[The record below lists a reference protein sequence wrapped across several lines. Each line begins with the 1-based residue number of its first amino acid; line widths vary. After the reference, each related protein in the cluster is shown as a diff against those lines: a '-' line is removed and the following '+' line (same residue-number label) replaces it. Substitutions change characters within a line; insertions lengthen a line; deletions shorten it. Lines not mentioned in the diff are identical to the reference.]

1 MEEVSIASYTYNL
14 MQETY
19 ILKYAKIPRFELENH
34 NRMRIAKLSKRAFMS
49 PRGREAYKGLT
60 PTIPSLPEF

>member
-19 ILKYAKIPRFELENH
+19 ILKYAKIPRFDPENPSH
-34 NRMRIAKLSKRAFMS
+34 MRIAKLSKRASMS
-49 PRGREAYKGLT
+49 TRGREAYKGLT
-60 PTIPSLPEF
+60 PMIPSLPEL

>member
-19 ILKYAKIPRFELENH
+19 ILEYVKIPRFDPENPNH
-34 NRMRIAKLSKRAFMS
+34 MRIAELSKRGFTL
-49 PRGREAYKGLT
+49 RRRT
-60 PTIPSLPEF
+60 